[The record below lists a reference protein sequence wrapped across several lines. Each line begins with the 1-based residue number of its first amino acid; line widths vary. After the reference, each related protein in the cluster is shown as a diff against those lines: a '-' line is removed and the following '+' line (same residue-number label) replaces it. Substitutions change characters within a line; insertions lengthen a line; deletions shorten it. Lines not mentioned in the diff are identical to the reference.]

1 MASLAGIPLTAGF
14 WGKLFV
20 FKLAVDQGQWILLTV
35 AILGA
40 CAGFYYYLKIAA
52 SMYLSEPDDRKQS
65 VDNSPIIVGK
75 IASTAMIVMI
85 VAVIAIGI
93 NPSLITGLLE

>member
-1 MASLAGIPLTAGF
+1 
-14 WGKLFV
+14 
-20 FKLAVDQGQWILLTV
+20 
-35 AILGA
+35 
-40 CAGFYYYLKIAA
+40 
-52 SMYLSEPDDRKQS
+52 MYLSEPDGRKQS

-85 VAVIAIGI
+85 IAVIAIGI